1 VTDTQAD
8 CWTLATLD
16 QLAHVGA
23 GNPAPQDKKLF
34 EDGKYPFIRTS
45 DVGQIRF
52 GEIGTAADLLNEQ
65 GAAKLRLVPKG
76 TVLMPKSGAST
87 FLNHR
92 VLTTADAFVSS
103 HLATITPKDGITDP
117 RYLLYALSQVA
128 AQDLLPENSYPSL
141 NLNLIKTIKIPLP
154 PLEEQQRIVA
164 ILDEAFEGLAR
175 ARAHAEANLHNAK
188 ELVATSTDALC
199 SEATD
204 DWTVGKMGDFCT
216 FEGGFAFKSGDAVK
230 KSQVQLIRIG
240 NLYQNILDL
249 ERKPVFY
256 PDDFAESYSKF
267 RLNAGDI
274 ILSLTGTVG
283 KQDYGFAV
291 AVPETD
297 RALLLNQR
305 VARIMPKNDEILSP
319 NFLLRFLR
327 SGSFLATLYNIS
339 RGTRQANLSTKDM
352 AELPMAVPPMSKQLE
367 IVESLDSI
375 DASSVQLVAAYE
387 SSIVD
392 LDRLRQS
399 LLQKAFAG
407 ELSRAKAA

>member
-1 VTDTQAD
+1 MKDAELCFENPLKDSKWPCRPLGDVCEVKRGSTITKKSAVPGDVPVVAGGISPAYYHNTPNRPANVITVSGSGANAGYVNFFDVPIWASD
-8 CWTLATLD
+8 C
-16 QLAHVGA
+16 
-23 GNPAPQDKKLF
+23 
-34 EDGKYPFIRTS
+34 S
-45 DVGQIRF
+45 
-52 GEIGTAADLLNEQ
+52 
-65 GAAKLRLVPKG
+65 
-76 TVLMPKSGAST
+76 TVLPKEEG
-87 FLNHR
+87 LNVNYVH
-92 VLTTADAFVSS
+92 
-103 HLATITPKDGITDP
+103 
-117 RYLLYALSQVA
+117 RYLLAIQSFIFKELARGA
-128 AQDLLPENSYPSL
+128 AQPHVYPRDLAKLA
-141 NLNLIKTIKIPLP
+141 IPIP
-154 PLEEQQRIVA
+154 PLEEQQRIVVA
-164 ILDEAFEGLAR
+164 LDEAFEGLAR
-175 ARAHAEANLHNAK
+175 ARAHAEANLQNAR
-188 ELVATSTDALC
+188 ELVATSTDAFC

-204 DWTVGKMGDFCT
+204 DWKIGKMGDFCT
-216 FEGGFAFKSGDAVK
+216 FEGGFAFKSGDVVK
-230 KSQVQLIRIG
+230 QSQVQLIRIG

-267 RLNAGDI
+267 RLKAGDI

-305 VARIMPKNDEILSP
+305 VARIMPKNVKTLSP

-339 RGTRQANLSTKDM
+339 RGTRQANLSTRDM

-375 DASSVQLVAAYE
+375 DAGSVQLIAAYE
-387 SSIVD
+387 RSIVD
-392 LDRLRQS
+392 LDELRQS

-407 ELSRAKAA
+407 ELT